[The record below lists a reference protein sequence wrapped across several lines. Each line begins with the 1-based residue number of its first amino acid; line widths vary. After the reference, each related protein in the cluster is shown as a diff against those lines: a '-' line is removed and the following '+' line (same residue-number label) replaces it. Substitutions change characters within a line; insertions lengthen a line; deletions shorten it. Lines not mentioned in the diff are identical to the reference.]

1 MSLFDGQPDAPA
13 ASKRVPLAS
22 QPLAERMRP
31 RTLAE
36 YSGQHHLLG
45 PGKPL
50 RVQIERDALDQSGVG
65 SMILWGPPG
74 SGKTTLAKIIAET
87 TQANFIEFSA
97 VMSGIKEIKQVMATA
112 AQAAE
117 MHSRTILFV
126 DEIHRFNKAQQDAF
140 LPYVERGTI
149 RLIGATTENPSFEV
163 ISALLSRCR
172 VYVLQPLSEDHIAH
186 LLRRALEDPARGL
199 GSLNLAADDEALALI
214 ANYSSGDCR
223 AAYNTLEVAAQLAQE
238 PNTLEV
244 AAQLP
249 QEPNQ
254 PIRAVGA
261 AESNQPIRAVGAADI
276 SPALQRGESVES
288 EELKSRRDDALKGH
302 DFSRAE
308 SAQKDDRALA
318 PAKTSQPHNRITKE
332 IATEAVQQRVLIY
345 DKNGEEHYNL
355 ISALHKS
362 VRNSD
367 PDAALYW
374 LARMFAA
381 GEDPLYLARRVV
393 RMAVEDI
400 GLAAPE
406 ALNLC
411 LSAKEAIDFLGSPEG
426 DLALAEAVVY
436 LCLAPKSN
444 AVYTAYAAVQSEI
457 EHTRQEPVPLHLRN
471 APTRLMKELDYGRG
485 YLYAHD
491 EEGKVADMDCLPD
504 SLRGR
509 SYYKPTQEGREK
521 LLAQRM
527 EDIRTLRLRKHG
539 GA

>member
-1 MSLFDGQPDAPA
+1 MSLFDGKPDGPEIATKGA
-13 ASKRVPLAS
+13 HHGGTHAGA
-22 QPLAERMRP
+22 PLAERMRP
-31 RTLAE
+31 RTLEE
-36 YSGQHHLLG
+36 YRGQEQLLG
-45 PGKPL
+45 AGKPL
-50 RVQIERDALDQSGVG
+50 RVQIEREAAGRGELG
-65 SMILWGPPG
+65 SMIFWGPPG
-74 SGKTTLAKIIAET
+74 VGKTTLAKIIAEVT
-87 TQANFIEFSA
+87 EANFIEFSA
-97 VMSGIKEIKQVMATA
+97 VMSGIKEIKQVMASA

-172 VYVLQPLSEDHIAH
+172 VYVLKAQSDETIAE
-186 LLRRALEDPARGL
+186 LLREALENKERGL
-199 GSLNLAADDEALALI
+199 GEMGITADNDALELMASY
-214 ANYSSGDCR
+214 ASGDCR
-223 AAYNTLEVAAQLAQE
+223 SAYNTLEVAAQLAADGAKHIDRQ
-238 PNTLEV
+238 V
-244 AAQLP
+244 AT
-249 QEPNQ
+249 
-254 PIRAVGA
+254 
-261 AESNQPIRAVGAADI
+261 D
-276 SPALQRGESVES
+276 
-288 EELKSRRDDALKGH
+288 
-302 DFSRAE
+302 
-308 SAQKDDRALA
+308 
-318 PAKTSQPHNRITKE
+318 
-332 IATEAVQQRVLIY
+332 AVQQRVLQY
-345 DKNGEEHYNL
+345 DKQGEEHYNL

-411 LSAKEAIDFLGSPEG
+411 LSAKEAIEFLGAPEG

-444 AVYTAYAAVQSEI
+444 AVYTAWGKVHDEV

-471 APTRLMKELDYGRG
+471 APTRLMKDLDYGRG
-485 YLYAHD
+485 YRYAHD

-504 SLRGR
+504 SLKGR
-509 SYYKPTQEGREK
+509 SYYMPTQEGREK

-527 EDIRTLRLRKHG
+527 EEIRKIRAGKRSS
-539 GA
+539 